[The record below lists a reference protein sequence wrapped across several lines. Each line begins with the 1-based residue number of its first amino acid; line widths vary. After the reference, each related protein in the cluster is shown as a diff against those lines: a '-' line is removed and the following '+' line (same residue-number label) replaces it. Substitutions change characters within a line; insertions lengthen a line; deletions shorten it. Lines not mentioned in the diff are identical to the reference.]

1 MTDYIDLNLKA
12 ADKAAM
18 TKALLAAGFVKDSE
32 TGTLYHP
39 TASLQLLPHGMVTR
53 PTGAVQTVDGIEL
66 EVREPVPGY
75 HANVRTTDAAL
86 APVTVVVETPQYVW
100 ASVLAEPEMFTVS
113 YGTEDGTK
121 KFGLEIKVLN
131 SVD

>member
-1 MTDYIDLNLKA
+1 MTDFIDLNLKA

-18 TKALLAAGFVKDSE
+18 TEALLAAGFIEGGE

-39 TASLQLLPHGMVTR
+39 TASLQLLPPGMVTR

-66 EVREPVPGY
+66 EVREVVPGY

-86 APVTVVVETPQYVW
+86 AAALELVTVNVVTPQYVW
-100 ASVLAEPEMFTVS
+100 A
-113 YGTEDGTK
+113 G
-121 KFGLEIKVLN
+121 
-131 SVD
+131 